1 MVQLV
6 VVPGAKRMIVKD
18 VEIGGLERF
27 PACFADET
35 ATMVTASETAV
46 CRADRFTLDELV
58 TATAL
63 AFVDNGRL
71 PDRGYRNCGLRW
83 RCW

>member
-18 VEIGGLERF
+18 VEVGRLERF

-35 ATMVTASETAV
+35 AAMVTASETAV
-46 CRADRFTLDELV
+46 CRADGFTLD
-58 TATAL
+58 
-63 AFVDNGRL
+63 
-71 PDRGYRNCGLRW
+71 
-83 RCW
+83 